1 MDLKLLGKCEQ
12 FFLEL
17 LRVPRIEQK
26 LNVFAF
32 KLAFDEQSKN
42 TKQSLTLVNNACKE
56 VRVMVLLLVDISRL
70 FVPWKERFQGGYCT
84 FSAVPDRNAYEV
96 CVAGQDGVKTTLFDL
111 VLYGATSLPYVCT
124 HCRSR
129 IRSACVESCRPS
141 CRSETP
147 LTRARREVRERGG
160 EGVRGVPSTRAQR
173 EVGECAACSHP
184 CSAVRFK
191 PDTQAMLIVANIAL
205 HQTLMITS

>member
-56 VRVMVLLLVDISRL
+56 VRVMVLLLVEYFPPFCAMEREISGRL
-70 FVPWKERFQGGYCT
+70 
-84 FSAVPDRNAYEV
+84 
-96 CVAGQDGVKTTLFDL
+96 L
-111 VLYGATSLPYVCT
+111 
-124 HCRSR
+124 HCF
-129 IRSACVESCRPS
+129 
-141 CRSETP
+141 
-147 LTRARREVRERGG
+147 G
-160 EGVRGVPSTRAQR
+160 
-173 EVGECAACSHP
+173 CA
-184 CSAVRFK
+184 
-191 PDTQAMLIVANIAL
+191 
-205 HQTLMITS
+205 